1 MDKIS
6 SILTNNQPNYKD
18 NGKDL
23 AHSNTEKNE
32 DSSTYRLAEILKTGY
47 QTRKFSNTPTL
58 NWIQT
63 WRVSNLLSYEPK

>member
-18 NGKDL
+18 NGKDST
-23 AHSNTEKNE
+23 HSNAEKNE

-63 WRVSNLLSYEPK
+63 WRVSNLLSLEPK

>member
-1 MDKIS
+1 MDEIS

-18 NGKDL
+18 NGKDPT
-23 AHSNTEKNE
+23 HTTDEKNE

-63 WRVSNLLSYEPK
+63 WRVSNLLSLEPK